1 MDNIVN
7 KLFEAG
13 LLSETD
19 KEALQAGFE
28 SHVQEAAEAQAK
40 VIAAQAIKE
49 GVEAGVKA
57 GVAAEVEAVTSQIRE
72 TVETQIRE
80 EMAQRFEHDKS
91 TLVEAMDRMLTDV
104 VQKIETDRTSELARL
119 RESRTRYDAAIKE
132 ARGTYK
138 TRIQEHAKTL
148 EGFVLRKL
156 NSELLEFNEDKNAVA
171 EMRVKLAAQLAEG
184 KDVYKKRLK
193 EHMTLMRGFV
203 MDKLAAEIGDLRK
216 QEAALTAKQ
225 ESIALE
231 SLAHR
236 NALEE
241 AYSARLKKVDE
252 FVVRQVS
259 AELREFQ
266 EDKRALVEKRVQ
278 LVAESRAKLAA
289 TQRKFVAEAAKMVDV
304 QVTETLKVE
313 LTQLH
318 EDLEKNRQNMFGR
331 RIFEAV
337 AAEFMTSYFGEE
349 TEVRKVETVLEST
362 KAELATLKNQL
373 AESQKN
379 ADVSARKAKLAE
391 ETTNRTKIMAELTGN
406 LSRDK
411 KAVMQELL
419 ETVKTTQ
426 LREAFTKYLPAVL
439 NEGSKK
445 QAPQSRQRT
454 LTEAPAVKELST
466 VAITGDQRTNRLLE
480 TVQAEES
487 DEVAVSNEAA
497 TILRLAGIK
506 K

>member
-1 MDNIVN
+1 MENIVN

-13 LLSETD
+13 LLSEED
-19 KEALQAGFE
+19 KQSLQAGFE
-28 SHVQEAAEAQAK
+28 AHVQEAAQAQAQ

-49 GVEAGVKA
+49 GIDAGVQ
-57 GVAAEVEAVTSQIRE
+57 EATAQIRE

-104 VQKIETDRTSELARL
+104 VQKIETERTAELAQL
-119 RESRTRYDAAIKE
+119 REARSRYAAAVKE
-132 ARGTYK
+132 AKGAYK
-138 TRIQEHAKTL
+138 TRIEGHAKTL
-148 EGFVLRKL
+148 ESFVLNKL
-156 NSELLEFNEDKNAVA
+156 NSELVEFNEDKNAVA
-171 EMRVKLAAQLAEG
+171 EMRIKLASQLAEG
-184 KDVYKKRLK
+184 KEMYKKRLK

-203 MDKLAAEIGDLRK
+203 MDKLAAELGELRK
-216 QEAALTAKQ
+216 QEAALAEKQ
-225 ESIALE
+225 ETLALE

-241 AYSARLKKVDE
+241 AYSDRLKKVDE

-259 AELREFQ
+259 KELREFQ

-278 LVAESRAKLAA
+278 LVAESRAKLAE
-289 TQRKFVAEAAKMVDV
+289 TQRKFVAEAAKMVDK
-304 QVTETLKVE
+304 QVSETLKVE

-337 AAEFMTSYFGEE
+337 AAEFMTSYFGEG
-349 TEVRKVETVLEST
+349 TEVAKVQKVLEST
-362 KAELATLKNQL
+362 KSELATMKQQLVESQKTAELA
-373 AESQKN
+373 
-379 ADVSARKAKLAE
+379 ARKAKLAE
-391 ETTNRTKIMAELTGN
+391 ETANRTRIMAELTGN
-406 LSRDK
+406 LSREK
-411 KAVMQELL
+411 KAVMEELL

-454 LTEAPAVKELST
+454 LTEAPVKELST

-480 TVQAEES
+480 TVKAEES
-487 DEVAVSNEAA
+487 NEAASVNNEAA

>member
-1 MDNIVN
+1 MENIVN

-13 LLSETD
+13 LLSEED
-19 KEALQAGFE
+19 KQTLQAGFE
-28 SHVQEAAEAQAK
+28 AHVTEAAQAQAQ
-40 VIAAQAIKE
+40 VIAQAAIKE
-49 GVEAGVKA
+49 GIEAGV
-57 GVAAEVEAVTSQIRE
+57 AEATAQIRE

-104 VQKIETDRTSELARL
+104 VQKIETERTAELAQL
-119 RESRTRYDAAIKE
+119 REARTRYDAAIKE
-132 ARGTYK
+132 ARDEYK
-138 TRIQEHAKTL
+138 TRIAGHAKTL
-148 EGFVLRKL
+148 ESFVLNKL
-156 NSELLEFNEDKNAVA
+156 NTELVEFNEDKNAVA
-171 EMRVKLAAQLAEG
+171 EMRIKLASQLAEG
-184 KDVYKKRLK
+184 KEMYKKRLK

-203 MDKLAAEIGDLRK
+203 MDKLAAELGTLRQ
-216 QEAALTAKQ
+216 QEAALAAKQ
-225 ESIALE
+225 EELTLE

-241 AYSARLKKVDE
+241 AYSDRLKKVDE

-259 AELREFQ
+259 KELREFQ

-278 LVAESRAKLAA
+278 LVAESRAKLAE
-289 TQRKFVAEAAKMVDV
+289 TQRKFVAEAAKMVDK
-304 QVTETLKVE
+304 QVSETLKVE

-337 AAEFMTSYFGEE
+337 AAEFMTSYFGEG
-349 TEVRKVETVLEST
+349 TEVAKVQKVLEST
-362 KAELATLKNQL
+362 QAELETAKQQL
-373 AESQKN
+373 AESQKV
-379 ADVSARKAKLAE
+379 ADVAARKAKLAE
-391 ETTNRTKIMAELTGN
+391 ESANRTRIMAELTGN
-406 LSRDK
+406 LSREK
-411 KAVMQELL
+411 KAVMEELL

-454 LTEAPAVKELST
+454 LTEAPVKELST

-480 TVQAEES
+480 TVQAEGSE
-487 DEVAVSNEAA
+487 EVAVSNEAA

>member
-1 MDNIVN
+1 MENIVN

-13 LLSETD
+13 LLSEED
-19 KEALQAGFE
+19 KQSLQAGFE
-28 SHVQEAAEAQAK
+28 AHVQEAAQAQAQ

-49 GVEAGVKA
+49 GIDAGVQ
-57 GVAAEVEAVTSQIRE
+57 EATAQIRE

-104 VQKIETDRTSELARL
+104 VQKIETERTAELAQL
-119 RESRTRYDAAIKE
+119 REARSRYAAAVKE
-132 ARGTYK
+132 AKGAYK
-138 TRIQEHAKTL
+138 TRIEGHAKTL
-148 EGFVLRKL
+148 ESFVLNKL
-156 NSELLEFNEDKNAVA
+156 NSELVEFNEDKNAVA
-171 EMRVKLAAQLAEG
+171 EMRIKLASQLAEG
-184 KDVYKKRLK
+184 KEMYKKRLK

-203 MDKLAAEIGDLRK
+203 MDKLAAELGELRK
-216 QEAALTAKQ
+216 QEAALAEKQ
-225 ESIALE
+225 ETLALE

-241 AYSARLKKVDE
+241 AYSDRLKKVDE

-259 AELREFQ
+259 KELREFQ

-278 LVAESRAKLAA
+278 LVAESRAKLAE
-289 TQRKFVAEAAKMVDV
+289 TQRKFVAEAAKMVDK
-304 QVTETLKVE
+304 QVSETLNVV

-337 AAEFMTSYFGEE
+337 AAEFMTSYFGEG
-349 TEVRKVETVLEST
+349 TEVAKVQKVLEST
-362 KAELATLKNQL
+362 KSELATMKQQLVESQKTAELA
-373 AESQKN
+373 
-379 ADVSARKAKLAE
+379 ARKAKLAE
-391 ETTNRTKIMAELTGN
+391 ETANRTRIMAELTGN
-406 LSRDK
+406 LSREK
-411 KAVMQELL
+411 KAVMEELL

-454 LTEAPAVKELST
+454 LTEAPVKELST

-480 TVQAEES
+480 TVKAEES
-487 DEVAVSNEAA
+487 NEAASVNNEAA

>member
-1 MDNIVN
+1 MENIVN

-13 LLSETD
+13 LLSEED
-19 KEALQAGFE
+19 KQTLQAGFE
-28 SHVQEAAEAQAK
+28 AHVTEAAQAQAQ
-40 VIAAQAIKE
+40 VIAQQAIKE
-49 GVEAGVKA
+49 GIEAGV
-57 GVAAEVEAVTSQIRE
+57 AEATVQIRE

-104 VQKIETDRTSELARL
+104 VQKIETERTAELAQL

-132 ARGTYK
+132 ARSEYK
-138 TRIQEHAKTL
+138 TRIAGHAKTL
-148 EGFVLRKL
+148 ESFVLNKL
-156 NSELLEFNEDKNAVA
+156 NSELVEFNEDKNAVA
-171 EMRVKLAAQLAEG
+171 EMRIKLASQLAEG
-184 KDVYKKRLK
+184 KEMYKKRLK

-203 MDKLAAEIGDLRK
+203 MDKLAAELGNLRE
-216 QEAALTAKQ
+216 QEAALAAKQ
-225 ESIALE
+225 EELTLE

-241 AYSARLKKVDE
+241 AYSDRLKKVDE

-259 AELREFQ
+259 KELREFQ

-278 LVAESRAKLAA
+278 LVAESRTKLAE
-289 TQRKFVAEAAKMVDV
+289 TQRKFVAEAAKMVDK
-304 QVTETLKVE
+304 QVSETLKVE

-337 AAEFMTSYFGEE
+337 AAEFMTSYFGEG
-349 TEVRKVETVLEST
+349 TEVAKVQKVLEST
-362 KAELATLKNQL
+362 QDELATLKAQL
-373 AESQKN
+373 TESQKI
-379 ADVSARKAKLAE
+379 ADVAARKAKLAE
-391 ETTNRTKIMAELTGN
+391 ESANRTRIMAELTGN
-406 LSRDK
+406 LSREK
-411 KAVMQELL
+411 KAVMEELL

-454 LTEAPAVKELST
+454 LTEAPVKELST

-480 TVQAEES
+480 TVQAEGSE
-487 DEVAVSNEAA
+487 EVAVNNEAA

>member
-13 LLSETD
+13 LLSEED
-19 KEALQAGFE
+19 KQSLQAGFE
-28 SHVQEAAEAQAK
+28 SHVQEAAQALAEVQAK
-40 VIAAQAIKE
+40 VIAEKAIAE
-49 GVEAGVKA
+49 GVAA
-57 GVAAEVEAVTSQIRE
+57 GVAAGVEEATVQIRE

-104 VQKIETDRTSELARL
+104 VQKIETERASELNRL
-119 RESRTRYDAAIKE
+119 RESRTRYDAAVKE

-148 EGFVLRKL
+148 ESFILRKL
-156 NSELLEFNEDKNAVA
+156 TSELTEFNEDKNAVA

-184 KDVYKKRLK
+184 KDAYKVRMK
-193 EHMTLMRGFV
+193 EHMNLMRSFV
-203 MDKLAAEIGDLRK
+203 MEKLAAELGELRK
-216 QEAALTAKQ
+216 QETALAEKQ
-225 ESIALE
+225 ETLTLE

-241 AYSARLKKVDE
+241 AYADRLKKVDE

-259 AELREFQ
+259 SELREFQ

-278 LVAESRAKLAA
+278 LVAESRKKLAE
-289 TQRKFVAEAAKMVDV
+289 TQRKFVAEAAKMVDA

-337 AAEFMTSYFGEE
+337 AAEFMTSYFGED

-362 KAELATLKNQL
+362 KAELATLKKQL
-373 AESQKN
+373 AESQKQ
-379 ADVSARKAKLAE
+379 ADVASRKAKLAE
-391 ETTNRTKIMAELTGN
+391 ETANRTKIMAELTGN

-411 KAVMQELL
+411 KAVMEELL

-454 LTEAPAVKELST
+454 LTEAPVKELST

-480 TVQAEES
+480 TVQAEGS
-487 DEVAVSNEAA
+487 DEVAVNNEAA